1 MDKIINKFSLTSDQF
16 MPNLQLRKQ
25 RFAYDACGSFTKHPK
40 RNQKF
45 KERCDLSD
53 IIKCS

>member
-1 MDKIINKFSLTSDQF
+1 MDKIINKFSLTGDQF